1 MTLLGD
7 FPQEHE
13 GDEAWHLDPKDSD
26 PRDELARQAA
36 FIRDAKIIC
45 PAVDIIAIPNAAKRT
60 KWAAAK
66 AKREG
71 LTAGALDLVATWR
84 GGGVAFLEFK
94 SGKTMPDANQ
104 RERLNMLVRQGH
116 KCGVFR
122 QEKTAL
128 EFLRQ
133 CGAPF
138 LDRPAKVT
146 IADMRLLPDHLAALQ
161 MLVNRC
167 GSAEAR
173 KDLIVTAGACEAISR
188 EEAFTILTAN
198 QLETA

>member
-1 MTLLGD
+1 MATLGN

-45 PAVDIIAIPNAAKRT
+45 PGVDIIAVPNAGKRT
-60 KWAAAK
+60 RWAAAK

-71 LTAGALDLVATWR
+71 LTAGALDLIATWR
-84 GGGVAFLEFK
+84 GGGIAFLEFK
-94 SGKTMPDANQ
+94 SAKTMPDANQ
-104 RERLNMLVRQGH
+104 RDRLNMLVRQGH
-116 KCGVFR
+116 RCGVFR
-122 QEKTAL
+122 QEKSAL

-138 LDRPAKVT
+138 IDQRKITV
-146 IADMRLLPDHLAALQ
+146 ADMRVLPDHLAALQ

-167 GSAEAR
+167 ASAEAR
-173 KDLIVTAGACEAISR
+173 KDMIVTAGACEAISR
-188 EEAFTILTAN
+188 DEAYTILTAN